1 MQLGLIGLGRMGG
14 NMAKRLLRN
23 GHQVVGWN
31 QAPEPIAALV
41 ADGGIGAASAADLI
55 AKMQAPRHVWLML
68 PAGVVDETIDAI
80 APLLSPGDTI
90 IDGGNSYYRDD
101 LRRAKALAA
110 KGIEYVDC
118 GVSGG
123 VDSTVLAVL
132 LARAGVKVRCI
143 YIDTGLMRLNETA
156 EVKALFGEV
165 GVPIEQIDASALPA
179 AFPIMQ
185 VGSDGK
191 DKIRRGE
198 DWRRVGQNS
207 AVSVDDALIHHTIDV
222 YIQTARHIRQQWKAH
237 YAMGTRSVSQ
247 TPFLD

>member
-14 NMAKRLLRN
+14 NMAKRLLRA

-31 QAPEPIAALV
+31 QAPEPIVALE
-41 ADGGIGAASAADLI
+41 ADGGIGASSAADLI

-123 VDSTVLAVL
+123 VWGLERGYCVMIGGPKAVVERMDPIFRTLAPGKGSIE
-132 LARAGVKVRCI
+132 ATPGRGGAGDTSDVGYLHCGPAGAGHFVKMVHN
-143 YIDTGLMRLNETA
+143 G
-156 EVKALFGEV
+156 
-165 GVPIEQIDASALPA
+165 IEYAPA
-179 AFPIMQ
+179 AGHRCRPPLPT
-185 VGSDGK
+185 GP
-191 DKIRRGE
+191 
-198 DWRRVGQNS
+198 
-207 AVSVDDALIHHTIDV
+207 VS
-222 YIQTARHIRQQWKAH
+222 
-237 YAMGTRSVSQ
+237 G
-247 TPFLD
+247 

>member
-14 NMAKRLLRN
+14 NMAKRLLRA

-41 ADGGIGAASAADLI
+41 ADGGIGASSAADLI

-123 VDSTVLAVL
+123 VWGLERGYCVMIGGPKAVVERMDPIFRTLAPGKGSIEPTPGRGGPGDTSDVGYL
-132 LARAGVKVRCI
+132 HCGPAGA
-143 YIDTGLMRLNETA
+143 GH
-156 EVKALFGEV
+156 F
-165 GVPIEQIDASALPA
+165 
-179 AFPIMQ
+179 
-185 VGSDGK
+185 
-191 DKIRRGE
+191 
-198 DWRRVGQNS
+198 
-207 AVSVDDALIHHTIDV
+207 
-222 YIQTARHIRQQWKAH
+222 
-237 YAMGTRSVSQ
+237 
-247 TPFLD
+247 